1 MKLVSLFIVALL
13 FIGCSSA
20 ENHDGHDHSTMNHN
34 SMNANTVDH
43 SQMDHGSMDHSKME
57 SSPGSKDAPQ
67 ELQFIDTMIAH
78 HKGAI
83 EMAKLA
89 DGRTENAILKKFAE
103 GIVNAQDREVTEMM
117 RWRARWFD
125 GKPAAINMEYPGMIE
140 GMGGMDMAKLKAAK
154 GTEFDLEFIRQMIPH
169 HEGAIKMADA
179 LKAGKLY
186 SDLTNLAATIK
197 KDQSGEIEQMKKW
210 QTEWSQKP

>member
-1 MKLVSLFIVALL
+1 MKFVPIFLVALL
-13 FIGCSSA
+13 FVGCLST
-20 ENHDGHDHSTMNHN
+20 ENQEGRDHSTIDHN
-34 SMNANTVDH
+34 STNNTAVDH
-43 SQMDHGSMDHSKME
+43 SEMDHGSMDHSKME
-57 SSPGSKDAPQ
+57 SSPGAKDAPQ
-67 ELQFIDTMIAH
+67 ELQFIDSMIAH

-89 DGRTENAILKKFAE
+89 NGRTENEVLKKFAE

-125 GKPAAINMEYPGMIE
+125 GKSAAINMEFPGMQE
-140 GMGGMDMAKLKAAK
+140 GMGGMDMAKLKILQ

-169 HEGAIKMADA
+169 HDGAIKMAEG
-179 LKAGKLY
+179 LKAGKRY